1 MELKEILAKCDHTL
15 LGQTAFTMLIWA
27 LVSDCLDYSEWKT
40 GMRSDGSMYS
50 MYTFS
55 RKIGSTI
62 ASTGIAAGLG
72 MVGYVSGENIV
83 QTAEAVKGIYY
94 LCNAIPTLCYAL
106 ILVGIGLI
114 FNLDKKKTDQMYAE
128 MAAKREGK

>member
-1 MELKEILAKCDHTL
+1 
-15 LGQTAFTMLIWA
+15 
-27 LVSDCLDYSEWKT
+27 
-40 GMRSDGSMYS
+40 MYS

-62 ASTGIAAGLG
+62 ASTGLAGSLAL
-72 MVGYVSGENIV
+72 VGYVSGENVV

-94 LCNAIPTLCYAL
+94 ICNAIPTICYAL
-106 ILVGIGLI
+106 ILIGIGLI

-128 MAAKREGK
+128 MAARRENQ